1 MTLVSPGTILEQQ
14 PFVVAANAIL
24 LEQAEAL
31 IAAGEK
37 AGTGIVLQLS
47 ENTISYHGS
56 IEPIGLAFLAL
67 ARQSRTPVA
76 VHLDHASSPK
86 LVLKAIDMGFPSV
99 MFDGSQLPFD
109 ENLSTTIDLAQKSR
123 TQGVWFE
130 AELGE
135 VGGKDGVHA
144 PGVRTDPSQA
154 SDFVKQTKVDA
165 LAVAVGSSHAMTEKN
180 AHLDLNLISALVAA
194 VPVPLVLHGSSGV
207 ELAEL
212 REAIAAGIRKVN
224 VATEFNIV
232 FNNAVS
238 EYFKGAASLSDPR
251 KYLRPA
257 KQATE
262 AAMVEYLGAL
272 NSAG

>member
-1 MTLVSPGTILEQQ
+1 MTLVHPGTILQQ
-14 PFVVAANAIL
+14 QNFVVAANAIL

-37 AGTGIVLQLS
+37 AETGIVLQLS
-47 ENTISYHGS
+47 ENTINYHGS
-56 IEPIGLAFLAL
+56 IEPIALALLAL
-67 ARQSRTPVA
+67 ARQSKTPVA
-76 VHLDHASSPK
+76 VHLDHATSPK
-86 LVLKAIDMGFPSV
+86 LVLKAIEMGFPSV

-123 TQGVWFE
+123 NQGVWFE

-154 SDFVKQTKVDA
+154 ADFVEQTKVDA
-165 LAVAVGSSHAMTEKN
+165 LAVAVGSSHAMSEKK
-180 AHLDLNLISALVAA
+180 AHLDLKLIVELASA

-207 ELAEL
+207 ELPEL
-212 REAIAAGIRKVN
+212 RKAISAGIRKVN

-232 FNNAVS
+232 FNNAVAA
-238 EYFKGAASLSDPR
+238 YFRGHASLSDPR

-257 KQATE
+257 KEAME
-262 AAMVEYLGAL
+262 AAMVDYLREL
-272 NSAG
+272 NKSG

>member
-1 MTLVSPGTILEQQ
+1 MTLVSPGVILGQQ

-37 AGTGIVLQLS
+37 AGTSIVLQLS

-56 IEPIGLAFLAL
+56 IEPIGFALLAL
-67 ARQSRTPVA
+67 ARQSERPVA
-76 VHLDHASSPK
+76 VHLDHATSPK
-86 LVLKAIDMGFPSV
+86 LVLKAIEMGFPSV

-109 ENLSTTIDLAQKSR
+109 ENLSTTVDLAQKSR
-123 TQGVWFE
+123 HQGVWFE

-154 SDFVKQTKVDA
+154 ADFVRQTKVDA

-180 AHLDLNLISALVAA
+180 AHLDLNLIAELASAVS
-194 VPVPLVLHGSSGV
+194 VPLVLHGSSGV
-207 ELAEL
+207 ELPEL
-212 REAIAAGIRKVN
+212 RKAIAAGIRKIN

-232 FNNAVS
+232 FNNSVS
-238 EYFKGAASLSDPR
+238 GYFKGVASLSDPR

-257 KQATE
+257 KQAMET
-262 AAMVEYLGAL
+262 AMVEYLKEL
-272 NSAG
+272 NNAG